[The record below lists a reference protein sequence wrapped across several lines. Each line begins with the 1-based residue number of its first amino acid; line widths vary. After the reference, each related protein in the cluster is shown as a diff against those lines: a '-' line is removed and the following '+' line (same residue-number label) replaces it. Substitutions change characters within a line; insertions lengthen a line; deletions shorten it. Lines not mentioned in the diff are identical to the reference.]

1 MGNNNLENILK
12 DIIVNT
18 LSHHITL
25 VKRGNSTY
33 SDSQEFLVWSW
44 AGINQISVQ
53 QASEE
58 LCYCGYDVPSG
69 DAVLDRLSKQ
79 PYKILENGFDAVFRD
94 QVSQARKQRLFTHSV
109 IIAIDFNDIEW
120 YGEELPFIVKGKA
133 KNGTDRFIRF
143 ATVGIVEDGK
153 RFTLKV
159 LPVTPLS
166 CKEKVVK
173 ELICFVRKLVSIRVL
188 LLDRGFYCNEVIQ
201 EIKNMKHCFVMPAK
215 RYDKVKE
222 LMKTAYKDGPQ
233 QYEMSKGATYNL
245 VVAEDE
251 DTGKLLPYA
260 TNLDGIQSTVIH
272 ELYIHR
278 FGIETQYRIKNQFLG
293 RTCSKQY
300 SVRYGFFILAVALYN
315 LWVLLNI
322 LERGRKG
329 LESGRIP
336 IKVDQLKHIFRKI
349 IYQQAPR

>member
-1 MGNNNLENILK
+1 MGRTLK
-12 DIIVNT
+12 DKLKDVIVTT
-18 LSHHITL
+18 LSHNITL
-25 VKRGNSTY
+25 VKRNNSTY

-44 AGINQISVQ
+44 AGVNQVSVQ
-53 QASEE
+53 EASEE
-58 LCYCGYDVPSG
+58 LRDCGYDVPSG

-79 PYKILENGFDAVFRD
+79 PYEILEQGFDHVFENY
-94 QVSQARKQRLFTHSV
+94 VSQARKQRLFTHSV
-109 IIAIDFNDIEW
+109 AVAIDFNDIEW
-120 YGEELPFIVKGKA
+120 YGEELPFIVGGKA

-159 LPVTPLS
+159 LPITPLS

-173 ELICFVRKLVSIRVL
+173 ELIDFVQKLVSIRVL

-215 RYDKVKE
+215 KYDKVKQ
-222 LMKTAYKDGPQ
+222 LMKTAYSDGPQ
-233 QYEMSKGATYNL
+233 QYEMSKGATYTL
-245 VVAEDE
+245 MVVKDE

-260 TNLDGIQSTVIH
+260 TNLDGIQPVVIH
-272 ELYIHR
+272 ELYMHR

-300 SVRYGFFILAVALYN
+300 SIRYAFFILAVALYN
-315 LWVLLNI
+315 LWILLNI
-322 LERGRKG
+322 LERGRQG
-329 LESGRIP
+329 LDPGKIP
-336 IKVDQLKHIFRKI
+336 IKVDRLKHIFRKT
-349 IYQQAPR
+349 IYREAPV